1 MDTLDEVQ
9 TPRQH
14 PGEPRRRWFTSDAL
28 DLIVWYDPTGR
39 PTGFQFCYGK
49 PLAEHALTWRAD
61 QGFTH
66 TGVDDGENVG
76 LAFKRTP
83 ILVPDGAL
91 DIRRIVRLF
100 QDASAR
106 LPADVTAFVMEA
118 LTGHPA
124 HRAGT

>member
-1 MDTLDEVQ
+1 M
-9 TPRQH
+9 
-14 PGEPRRRWFTSDAL
+14 
-28 DLIVWYDPTGR
+28 
-39 PTGFQFCYGK
+39 
-49 PLAEHALTWRAD
+49 
-61 QGFTH
+61 H

-76 LAFKRTP
+76 LAFKRTS

-91 DIRRIVRLF
+91 DIRRIVHLF

-106 LPADVTAFVMEA
+106 LPADVTAFVTEA